1 MPASRSLIRATRPSG
16 NPILK
21 RNGHRR
27 LLRTSRGPSVLL
39 PNTGELRAGKR
50 SSPAA
55 APAEGGPE
63 SGDGALR
70 PRLQY
75 ALGYLGVVAGLAT
88 LTDVAGAFFL
98 VAGIF
103 VLPPVQTAIESR
115 LGRPIGV
122 RPTAAATAALFVA
135 GAAAFAVV

>member
-1 MPASRSLIRATRPSG
+1 MPSCRNCGTDLGHSDNFCSNCATPQNDEASRRLSEYIDRRARQ
-16 NPILK
+16 
-21 RNGHRR
+21 
-27 LLRTSRGPSVLL
+27 
-39 PNTGELRAGKR
+39 AGGG
-50 SSPAA
+50 
-55 APAEGGPE
+55 AEGGLEPGN
-63 SGDGALR
+63 SALR
-70 PRLQY
+70 TRLQY

-98 VAGIF
+98 LAGIF

>member
-1 MPASRSLIRATRPSG
+1 MPSCRNCGTDLGQTDNFCPNCATPQNDEASRRLGEYIDRRARQVGGGAGSG
-16 NPILK
+16 
-21 RNGHRR
+21 
-27 LLRTSRGPSVLL
+27 
-39 PNTGELRAGKR
+39 
-50 SSPAA
+50 
-55 APAEGGPE
+55 

-70 PRLQY
+70 NRLQY

-103 VLPPVQTAIESR
+103 VLPPVQRTIESR

-122 RPTAAATAALFVA
+122 RPTAAATAALFVV

>member
-1 MPASRSLIRATRPSG
+1 MPSCRNCGTDLDQTDNFCPNCATPQNDEASRRLGEYIDRRARQ
-16 NPILK
+16 I
-21 RNGHRR
+21 
-27 LLRTSRGPSVLL
+27 
-39 PNTGELRAGKR
+39 
-50 SSPAA
+50 
-55 APAEGGPE
+55 GGG

-70 PRLQY
+70 NRLQY

-103 VLPPVQTAIESR
+103 VLPPVQRAIESR

-122 RPTAAATAALFVA
+122 RPTVAATAALFVV